1 MTPPPLLLCIS
12 GHISQYPCKRP
23 TNITTRG
30 LGRREQP
37 VRHRLPARSVGGLGE
52 GPSDRKSDSCLSA
65 YDPIGSSVYPRYCH
79 KRSSVLMEFSNLPR
93 CPPTPKTSGW
103 LYPAARDLGPPNGR
117 DSSGCQPVSK
127 D

>member
-37 VRHRLPARSVGGLGE
+37 VRHSSRRAVWGDWGKDPGTEKVTA
-52 GPSDRKSDSCLSA
+52 A
-65 YDPIGSSVYPRYCH
+65 YPH
-79 KRSSVLMEFSNLPR
+79 T
-93 CPPTPKTSGW
+93 TP
-103 LYPAARDLGPPNGR
+103 
-117 DSSGCQPVSK
+117 
-127 D
+127 

>member
-1 MTPPPLLLCIS
+1 MTPHPLLLCIS

-52 GPSDRKSDSCLSA
+52 GPWDRKVTAA
-65 YDPIGSSVYPRYCH
+65 YPHTTPKGSSV
-79 KRSSVLMEFSNLPR
+79 
-93 CPPTPKTSGW
+93 
-103 LYPAARDLGPPNGR
+103 
-117 DSSGCQPVSK
+117 
-127 D
+127 